1 MSPCTAEFMIEPFNE
16 GSPGSHVAAGVSAI
30 EARGLAVKMGPFGSM
45 VTGEVA
51 EVSEAVS
58 AMVAAA
64 VEDGAQRVLV
74 EVLIG
79 Q

>member
-1 MSPCTAEFMIEPFNE
+1 MTPCTAEFMIGPFNE
-16 GSPGSHVAAGVSAI
+16 GSPGPHVTAGVSAI
-30 EARGLAVKMGPFGSM
+30 EARGLAVEMGPFGST
-45 VTGEVA
+45 VSGKVD
-51 EVSEAVS
+51 EVSQAVS